1 MELIETQE
9 VFDRVSQLINS
20 ATERLIVLT
29 DRIRDS
35 IAQDLL
41 RKAGSG
47 VDVKLITSDLNWAR
61 WLENRAKG
69 YMKDEEEKISQEV
82 QELSNK
88 IEFFNRVPW
97 IALVVVGAVWI
108 VLLVRGL
115 RGLEMIPALL
125 VGLGVIYYIMYYS
138 YKRRRSYREE
148 IAVKAENRERIA
160 EEYKGVRESL
170 SKHLHVIEIDFEL
183 SFSVIISDTSAIITS
198 TPLETEKER
207 GYHVFTELEVEE
219 AMKIVDSITSIQSL
233 KRP

>member
-148 IAVKAENRERIA
+148 IAVKAESRERIA

-183 SFSVIISDTSAIITS
+183 SFSVIISDASAIITS

>member
-1 MELIETQE
+1 MIETQE

-148 IAVKAENRERIA
+148 IAVKAESRERIA

-183 SFSVIISDTSAIITS
+183 SFSVIISDASAIITS

>member
-1 MELIETQE
+1 MIETQE

>member
-9 VFDRVSQLINS
+9 VFDRVNQLINS

-148 IAVKAENRERIA
+148 IAVKAESRERIA

-183 SFSVIISDTSAIITS
+183 SFSVIISDASAIITS

>member
-148 IAVKAENRERIA
+148 IAVKAESRERIA

-183 SFSVIISDTSAIITS
+183 SFSVIISDASAIIT
-198 TPLETEKER
+198 
-207 GYHVFTELEVEE
+207 
-219 AMKIVDSITSIQSL
+219 
-233 KRP
+233 